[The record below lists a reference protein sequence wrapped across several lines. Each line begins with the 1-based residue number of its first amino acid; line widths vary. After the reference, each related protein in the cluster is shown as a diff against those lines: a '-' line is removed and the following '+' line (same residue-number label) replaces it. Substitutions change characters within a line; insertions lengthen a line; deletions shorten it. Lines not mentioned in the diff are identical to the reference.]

1 MSEVDAP
8 FPITRLHQ
16 VALVVPD
23 LEATARAYWE
33 RLGIGPWS
41 VYTYGPPL
49 VTEMTYRGRRQDYRM
64 RLAFARC
71 GELQLE
77 VIQPLAGP
85 SIYDEFLTR
94 QPEGGLHHV
103 AVLVPDLDAASQTM
117 AARGYVMIQSGRGYG
132 AHGDGGYA
140 YFEMPGVLAA
150 ILELIELP
158 SERRLPESVYPP
170 ATGPA

>member
-1 MSEVDAP
+1 MSEMGLS

-23 LEATARAYWE
+23 LDATVRAYAD
-33 RLGIGPWS
+33 RLGLRPWS
-41 VYTYGPPL
+41 VYTYGPP
-49 VTEMTYRGRRQDYRM
+49 VVQEMTYRGRRQDYRM

-85 SIYDEFLTR
+85 SIYDEFLAR

-103 AVLVPDLDAASQTM
+103 AVLVPNLDAAVQAMETQGF
-117 AARGYVMIQSGRGYG
+117 AMIQSGRGYG
-132 AHGDGGYA
+132 VHGDGGYA
-140 YFEMPGVLAA
+140 YFQMPGPLAA

-158 SERRLPESVYPP
+158 SERRPPERVYPP
-170 ATGPA
+170 ATGST